1 LEKKPIVK
9 MCVGQVES
17 EKGMFPK
24 KIFCSFK
31 QDLIHER

>member
-1 LEKKPIVK
+1 
-9 MCVGQVES
+9 VGQVEI